1 MLNDLTTGNPPKVIW
16 RFSMPLLL
24 SMAFQQMYNIVDSII
39 VGQLIDSNALAS
51 IGAAYPITL
60 LFIAIATGLSMG
72 ASVIIGQ
79 HFGAKQMTVTKSAV
93 NTITLSMAVLGIIV
107 GIAGIVLA
115 GPLMSLLKT
124 PDILFGDSATFLAI
138 YSAGVPALFAFN
150 TANAIFTGF
159 GDSKRPLY
167 FLIFSS
173 VLNVI
178 LVLVAVG
185 PLKMGVAGAAWAT
198 TVAQYTA
205 ATMAGFVLLKQ
216 IRAIKTDERPK
227 LFDTGLLGEICRLSL
242 PAILQQSCIAL
253 GHTFIQSLV
262 NTFSEAFISGYQVAS
277 RISNFAYMCL
287 NTIGTALSSFVAQN
301 FGAHK
306 TDRIRPGFRAS
317 LIICLSLAAV
327 FIACM
332 QIFAPQLV
340 GLFVNAEEN
349 PGVIE
354 AGSNFLRTVSPDY
367 MFICFIITIGG
378 FLRGIGRV
386 KDFLIITILDLGIR
400 VTMSFVLTRVLDSY
414 MGIFWAWYFGSIPDM
429 IIGLFLFRRAFRG
442 RGVLAPRG

>member
-16 RFSMPLLL
+16 RFSLPLLL
-24 SMAFQQMYNIVDSII
+24 SMAFQQMYNIADSII
-39 VGQLIDSNALAS
+39 VGQLVDSNALAS
-51 IGAAYPITL
+51 VGAAYPITL

-72 ASVIIGQ
+72 ASVIIGH
-79 HFGAKQMTVTKSAV
+79 HFGAKRMTVAKSAV
-93 NTITLSMAVLGIIV
+93 NTIARSMAVLGIVV
-107 GIAGIVLA
+107 GIAGAVLA

-124 PDILFGDSATFLAI
+124 PVSLYGDAVTFLAI
-138 YSAGVPALFAFN
+138 YSLGVPALFAYN

-173 VLNVI
+173 IMNII
-178 LVLVAVG
+178 LVLIAVG

-198 TVAQYTA
+198 TISQYAAA
-205 ATMAGFVLLKQ
+205 ATSCFVLFKQ
-216 IRAIKTDERPK
+216 IRSIESVEAPK
-227 LFDTGLLGEICRLSL
+227 RFDRELLGEICRLSL

-262 NTFSEAFISGYQVAS
+262 NSFSEAFISGYQVAS

-301 FGAHK
+301 FGAGK
-306 TDRIRPGFRAS
+306 ANRIKPGFRAS
-317 LIICLSLAAV
+317 LIMCLGLAAV
-327 FIACM
+327 FITCM

-340 GLFVNAEEN
+340 GLFVDAEKN
-349 PGVIE
+349 PEVIE
-354 AGSNFLRTVSPDY
+354 AGSRFLRIVSPDY
-367 MFICFIITIGG
+367 LFICFIITIGG

-386 KDFLIITILDLGIR
+386 KDFLVITILDLSIR
-400 VTMSFVLTRVLDSY
+400 VTMSFILTRVLDSY
-414 MGIFWAWYFGSIPDM
+414 TGIFWAWYFGSIPDV

-442 RGVLAPRG
+442 RGVLAVHN

>member
-16 RFSMPLLL
+16 RFSLPLLL
-24 SMAFQQMYNIVDSII
+24 SMAFQQMYNIADSMI
-39 VGQLIDSNALAS
+39 VGQLVDSNALAS

-72 ASVIIGQ
+72 ASVIIGH
-79 HFGAKQMTVTKSAV
+79 HFGAKQMTVAKSAV
-93 NTITLSMAVLGIIV
+93 STMALAMAALGIIV
-107 GIAGIVLA
+107 GLAGVFLA

-124 PDILFGDSATFLAI
+124 PTVLYGDSVTFLSI
-138 YSAGVPALFAFN
+138 YSVGVPALFAYN

-173 VLNVI
+173 VLNVA
-178 LVLVAVG
+178 LVLLAVG

-198 TVAQYTA
+198 TVSQYTA
-205 ATMAGFVLLKQ
+205 AAMAGLFLIKQ
-216 IRAIKTDERPK
+216 IRSIETEEKPK
-227 LFDTGLLGEICRLSL
+227 RFDKALLGEICRLSL

-262 NTFSEAFISGYQVAS
+262 NTFNEAFISGYQIAS

-306 TDRIRPGFRAS
+306 SDRIKPGFRAS
-317 LIICLSLAAV
+317 LIMCLSLAAV
-327 FIACM
+327 FISLI
-332 QIFAPQLV
+332 QLFAPQLV
-340 GLFVNAEEN
+340 GLFVNAAEN
-349 PGVIE
+349 PDVIE
-354 AGSNFLRTVSPDY
+354 AGTAFLRVVSPAY
-367 MFICFIITIGG
+367 LFICFIIAIGG

-400 VTMSFVLTRVLDSY
+400 VTMSFVLTRALDSY

-429 IIGLFLFRRAFRG
+429 IIGLILYRRAFRG
-442 RGVLAPRG
+442 GGVLAVHE